1 MLMYTK
7 PVPVFY
13 NKITGT
19 FQGRQSQASRKC
31 NAMAWSLQANYEDFE
46 NLLHLRVP
54 TSMDFLINYLSTDA
68 VTQRSLVA
76 TMCVS
81 CVLPMSEWACHLTA
95 VVLHSRR
102 NFSMNLASTEQLSG

>member
-1 MLMYTK
+1 MRTLK
-7 PVPVFY
+7 IFY
-13 NKITGT
+13 IYEYLLKWI
-19 FQGRQSQASRKC
+19 S
-31 NAMAWSLQANYEDFE
+31 SLIISV
-46 NLLHLRVP
+46 L
-54 TSMDFLINYLSTDA
+54 TA
-68 VTQRSLVA
+68 VTQRSLAA